1 MYNVTRWRVRVAIV
15 VKENQQ
21 RVLCVLLS
29 YMSLSTIQKYSVL
42 HKNYFMVNFFSPLSL
57 TRTYTY
63 AFL

>member
-42 HKNYFMVNFFSPLSL
+42 HKNYFMVNFFL
-57 TRTYTY
+57 RYH
-63 AFL
+63 